1 MRVDL
6 HNHTARC
13 NHASGTME
21 AYLEAAIK
29 QGIQVYGF
37 SDHAPMA
44 FDPKYRMSMEERTR
58 YEEEIRTLARQFQG
72 KIEVLAAYEVDYLP
86 GYMEKE
92 ILEAEVDYLIGS
104 VHFLDGWGFDNP
116 EFIGEYDNR
125 DIDDVWKLYFQR
137 IGEMA
142 QAGLFQ
148 IVGHLDLIKVF
159 GFFPKNDIAPVIRRA
174 LEAIKEADMA
184 VEISSAGWRKKVGEC
199 YPAPSILE
207 TIRKMEIPVTFG
219 SDAHAPEQVG
229 WKMEESVALAKSLG
243 FTECAIFRRKEREMV
258 KF

>member
-1 MRVDL
+1 MQVDL
-6 HNHTARC
+6 HNHTTRC

-21 AYLEAAIK
+21 EYLERAVER
-29 QGIQVYGF
+29 GIDVYGF

-44 FDPKYRMSMEERTR
+44 FDPAYRMALEERIG
-58 YEEEIRTLARQFQG
+58 YEAEIRELARRFRG
-72 KIEVLAAYEVDYLP
+72 KIDVLSGYEVDYLP

-125 DIDDVWKLYFQR
+125 DIDEVWKLYFQR

-142 QAGLFQ
+142 QTGLFQ

-159 GFFPKNDIAPVIRRA
+159 GFFPKGDMAPAIRTT
-174 LEAIKEADMA
+174 LEAIKESGMA

-207 TIRKMEIPVTFG
+207 TIRKMEIPITFG

-229 WKMEESVALAKSLG
+229 WKLGESMALARNLG
-243 FTECAIFRRKEREMV
+243 FEECAIFRRKERELV